1 MVMIHLPQAFTF
13 LRRVGFLSS
22 ITGNVG
28 NRAMTLSVTALAA
41 YSAFTALAV
50 PARAENGVSPDAI
63 TFGQAAVLNGAAS
76 ALGQG
81 MKAGLEAAFDEAN
94 RKGGVHGRKL
104 KLVSVDDG
112 YEPSKAIVAT
122 RKLIEDEKV
131 FALIGAVGTPTAV
144 ATQPIAAAAK
154 APFIGAFTGA
164 GFLRNPK
171 LDNVIN
177 IRASYDAE
185 TEAWVKHLT
194 EDLRIS
200 KIAIFYQ
207 DDAYGRAGLSGF
219 KKAMDKRNMQIV
231 AEGTYERNTTAIKT
245 ALLALRKAA
254 PEAVVMVGAYKPSAE
269 FIKLSRKIEFN
280 PVFVNIS
287 FVGASALA
295 KELGPDGAGVIV
307 SQVVPFPWDA
317 SLKVI
322 ADYHAAIKAK
332 DPKAEPEFVS
342 LEGYLVGR
350 LTIAALDK
358 AGPNPTR
365 AGLLRAIKDTGKFDI
380 GGLEMTFGPEDNE
393 GLDKVFMTV
402 IQSDGSFKAVE
413 KLVRVS
419 AN

>member
-1 MVMIHLPQAFTF
+1 
-13 LRRVGFLSS
+13 
-22 ITGNVG
+22 
-28 NRAMTLSVTALAA
+28 
-41 YSAFTALAV
+41 
-50 PARAENGVSPDAI
+50 
-63 TFGQAAVLNGAAS
+63 
-76 ALGQG
+76 
-81 MKAGLEAAFDEAN
+81 MKAGLDAAFEEAN
-94 RKGGVHGRKL
+94 RKGGVHGRKI
-104 KLVSVDDG
+104 KLISVDDG
-112 YEPSKAIVAT
+112 YEPSKSIAAT
-122 RKLIEDEKV
+122 RKLIEDDKV

-144 ATQPIAAAAK
+144 ATQPLAAAAK
-154 APFIGAFTGA
+154 MPFIGAFTGA

-185 TEAWVKHLT
+185 TEAWVRHLT
-194 EDLRIS
+194 EDLKVN

-219 KKAMDKRNMQIV
+219 EKAMKKRGLPIV

-245 ALLALRKAA
+245 ALLALRKAQ
-254 PEAVVMVGAYKPSAE
+254 PEAVVMVGAYQPSAE
-269 FIKLSRKIEFN
+269 FIKLARKIEFN

-295 KELGPDGAGVIV
+295 KALGSEGAGVIV

-317 SLKVI
+317 SVKVI
-322 ADYHAAIKAK
+322 ADYQAAIKAS

-350 LTIAALDK
+350 LAIAALERTG
-358 AGPNPTR
+358 AEPTR
-365 AGLLRAIKDTGKFDI
+365 AGLLRTIKESGTFDI
-380 GGLEMTFGPEDNE
+380 GGLQMTYGPGDNE

-402 IQSDGSFKAVE
+402 IQPDGSFKAVDR
-413 KLVRVS
+413 LIRMS